1 MRRTRTP
8 SVAVGLTVLALVLAA
23 CGSSS
28 SSKSSAGGGSSST
41 TAKAVAS
48 STTTTGASTNTPKSL
63 CAVVTPTDAA
73 AVFGET
79 AETKAPDVPTPFVT
93 GICFYHHPGDDLQ
106 TRNLLQIR
114 VYPGEK
120 FFSAKLFPNSQTV
133 SGLGD
138 KAFVHVNTVANTV
151 QVDFVKNG
159 KTGSIFYSAGR
170 AVDVPAKAAAV
181 EAVAKQL
188 AASM

>member
-1 MRRTRTP
+1 MRRSRTP
-8 SVAVGLTVLALVLAA
+8 SLALGATLLALVLAA

-28 SSKSSAGGGSSST
+28 SSKSSAGAGSSST
-41 TAKAVAS
+41 TAVSPDS
-48 STTTTGASTNTPKSL
+48 STTTSGSAGTTPKNL
-63 CAVVTPTDAA
+63 CTVITPADAA
-73 AVFGET
+73 AVFGES

-114 VYPGEK
+114 IYPGEK

-133 SGLGD
+133 AGLGD
-138 KAFVHVNTVANTV
+138 RAFVHVNTLAHTV

-159 KTGSIFYSAGR
+159 KTGSIFYSAGQ
-170 AVDVPAKAAAV
+170 AVDVPARTAAV
-181 EAVAKQL
+181 EAVAKKL
-188 AASM
+188 AGTM